1 MMRKLLTNRKAVSS
15 MIGGIIILTLFL
27 SALSMMVFISQQ
39 YDTYQSTVE
48 SMNQKDIGAFSEN
61 LAVGKDA
68 YPGLEFLGN
77 QTTIDQTTVNII
89 SYGLFVSNY
98 AAIGTQIARI
108 YINSTVGLCVNLC
121 IFNPSSEV
129 PQPCNQT
136 LVNTQCD
143 FLASTALC
151 ESLRIQSRADPLHGP
166 GRFQE

>member
-89 SYGLFVSNY
+89 SYGLFVSNSGNRH
-98 AAIGTQIARI
+98 AD
-108 YINSTVGLCVNLC
+108 CKNLY
-121 IFNPSSEV
+121 
-129 PQPCNQT
+129 
-136 LVNTQCD
+136 
-143 FLASTALC
+143 
-151 ESLRIQSRADPLHGP
+151 
-166 GRFQE
+166 